1 MKQSWLVYLMKF
13 EYPNWELDRMPS
25 AVIAHVMLCHARD
38 ERFELLDYDFFD
50 DTSMVM
56 ILRSKG
62 TRPFLPRQLNEEANL
77 DLFDDDAGVAYLTH
91 FDHTPAKIPYG
102 EVAEMV
108 LAEHRET
115 WALRLWEAVQNG
127 RVRQPLVHVVQR
139 FFRLMV
145 YWISLRWWRIAF
157 HVEEP
162 EGWRSVQ
169 GEVDIWLSMGHS
181 EDKLLVSLTIVVVG
195 KYLT

>member
-56 ILRSKG
+56 LLRSKG

-77 DLFDDDAGVAYLTH
+77 DLFDD
-91 FDHTPAKIPYG
+91 
-102 EVAEMV
+102 
-108 LAEHRET
+108 EHRET

>member
-1 MKQSWLVYLMKF
+1 
-13 EYPNWELDRMPS
+13 
-25 AVIAHVMLCHARD
+25 
-38 ERFELLDYDFFD
+38 
-50 DTSMVM
+50 
-56 ILRSKG
+56 
-62 TRPFLPRQLNEEANL
+62 
-77 DLFDDDAGVAYLTH
+77 
-91 FDHTPAKIPYG
+91 
-102 EVAEMV
+102 
-108 LAEHRET
+108 
-115 WALRLWEAVQNG
+115 
-127 RVRQPLVHVVQR
+127 
-139 FFRLMV
+139 MV